1 MPGQSSLRRNIPS
14 DYLAS
19 EYLASEKF
27 AMSMAQVLAVGLA
40 TVDNIVLVDRYPE
53 RDERVLAI
61 ENLRSVGGPATVA
74 AITMA
79 RLGIKVSLSTVV
91 GRDQSGDFVLDILNQ
106 EGVDT
111 EFVERN
117 DGLTSQSTI
126 VVSRNDASRAIMVK
140 PERVA
145 PKKPTESFPGWVH
158 VDHFGAEVI
167 KSWGVV
173 RGKGPKLSID
183 IGYPVE
189 GVEAKDFD
197 LYVPS
202 EKVTNDLDTASDDGN
217 IVVISHGDRGS
228 AFSDGKT
235 KGRAPAFEIDALS
248 TLGAGDVFHGA
259 LVATRIWELPI
270 KEAVTFANAVAAL
283 SCRGLD
289 GYSKV
294 PNREETM
301 DFIKMM
307 EAK

>member
-1 MPGQSSLRRNIPS
+1 
-14 DYLAS
+14 
-19 EYLASEKF
+19 
-27 AMSMAQVLAVGLA
+27 MSQVLAVGLA
-40 TVDNIVLVDRYPE
+40 TVDNIVLVDRYPD

-61 ENLRSVGGPATVA
+61 DNARSVGGPATVA

-79 RLGIKVSLSTVV
+79 RLGIEVSLSTVI
-91 GRDQSGDFVLDILNQ
+91 GGDAAGDFVLDILKQ

-111 EFVERN
+111 ELVERSN
-117 DGLTSQSTI
+117 GVTSQSTI
-126 VVSRNDASRAIMVK
+126 VVSRSESSRAIMVK

-145 PKKPTESFPGWVH
+145 ARKPLQNFPQWVH

-167 KSWGVV
+167 KSWGLV
-173 RGKGPKLSID
+173 RGNGPKLSID
-183 IGYPVE
+183 IGYPIE
-189 GVEAKDFD
+189 GVRARDFD

-202 EKVTNDLDTASDDGN
+202 EKITDNLDTASDDQN

-228 AFSDGKT
+228 AYFDGIT

-259 LVATRIWELPI
+259 LVATQIWQMPI

-283 SCRGLD
+283 SCRALD

-294 PNREETM
+294 PSRQETL

-307 EAK
+307 EK

>member
-1 MPGQSSLRRNIPS
+1 
-14 DYLAS
+14 
-19 EYLASEKF
+19 
-27 AMSMAQVLAVGLA
+27 MSMGQVLAVGLA
-40 TVDNIVLVDRYPE
+40 TVDNIVLVDRYPD

-61 ENLRSVGGPATVA
+61 DNARSVGGPATVA

-79 RLGIKVSLSTVV
+79 RLGIEVSLSTVI
-91 GRDQSGDFVLDILNQ
+91 GGDAAGDFVLDILNQ

-111 EFVERN
+111 ELVERSN
-117 DGLTSQSTI
+117 GVTSESTI
-126 VVSRNDASRAIMVK
+126 VVSRSESSRAIMVK

-145 PKKPTESFPGWVH
+145 PRKPLQNFPEWVH

-167 KSWGVV
+167 KSWGLV
-173 RGKGPKLSID
+173 RGNGPKLSID
-183 IGYPVE
+183 IGYPIE
-189 GVEAKDFD
+189 GVRAKDFD

-202 EKVTNDLDTASDDGN
+202 EKITDNLDTASDDQN

-228 AFSDGKT
+228 AYSDGIT

-259 LVATRIWELPI
+259 LVATQIWQMPI

-283 SCRGLD
+283 SCRALD

-294 PNREETM
+294 PSRQETL
-301 DFIKMM
+301 DFITMM
-307 EAK
+307 EK